1 MGKMSVTQTLMTWK
15 KLLKIFRKIFIN
27 FEKVC
32 AVTQLRKTSK
42 EIKKLAWT
50 TTHTILQ

>member
-1 MGKMSVTQTLMTWK
+1 MEKMRITQTLMIWK

-32 AVTQLRKTSK
+32 AVTQLRNTGK
-42 EIKKLAWT
+42 EIKKLA
-50 TTHTILQ
+50 